1 MGILALGVNDV
12 TGEGFEAL
20 PFFVGGVSENRVFL
34 TFELVESI
42 RAIGSGEVG
51 AELLVCVIVLMSEK
65 EIS

>member
-20 PFFVGGVSENRVFL
+20 PFLSEECQKYRVFL

-42 RAIGSGEVG
+42 RAIGWGIARV
-51 AELLVCVIVLMSEK
+51 LLCLYQKKVS
-65 EIS
+65 

>member
-20 PFFVGGVSENRVFL
+20 PFLSEECQKYRVFL